1 MNISSQSNTSKE
13 DKENKLPHGFP
24 EGPSVV
30 VGVEDVGAEALGLV
44 LSDLASMRLL

>member
-30 VGVEDVGAEALGLV
+30 VGVEDVGTEALDLV
-44 LSDLASMRLL
+44 LSDLVLMRLL